1 MKRLFLLLFLISIL
15 TSCDNSQSKSP
26 EKSALHEL
34 HAESELELNQSVCD
48 FTDPD
53 TSVNGIII
61 GEAESTLKILG
72 QQFELEGDSNNVFC
86 SSDKRQKLGLKVHA
100 GDNRN
105 AVSIVSISYLKD
117 QKEKIKTINF
127 KAFKTE
133 KDIRLGISK
142 IELIKKIGHCYLA
155 KDSTKNS
162 IELNYKIEL
171 PKDSKTSFLR
181 KNNMP
186 IYYANYTFKSDKLEN
201 IEFGFEYP

>member
-15 TSCDNSQSKSP
+15 TSCDNSQTKSP
-26 EKSALHEL
+26 KKNAVHEL
-34 HAESELELNQSVCD
+34 HAESELELNQSVCY

-72 QQFELEGDSNNVFC
+72 QQLDLEGDSNNVFC

-105 AVSIVSISYLKD
+105 EVSIVSISYLKD

-142 IELIKKIGHCYLA
+142 IELIKKLGHCYLA
-155 KDSTKNS
+155 IDSTKNS

-181 KNNMP
+181 RNKMP
-186 IYYANYTFKSDKLEN
+186 IYYANYTFKADKLEN

>member
-15 TSCDNSQSKSP
+15 TSCNNSQSKSP
-26 EKSALHEL
+26 EKSAVHEL
-34 HAESELELNQSVCD
+34 HAESELELNQSHCD

-105 AVSIVSISYLKD
+105 EVSIVSISYLKD

-186 IYYANYTFKSDKLEN
+186 IYYANYTFKADKLEN